1 MWALLLLKIQNYG
14 KRIGTLMDKLNKYLD
29 YSIERALKT
38 VAQVAIASIGATAV
52 GVLDVDWVQVLSVS
66 ALAGVMSLLTSVL
79 SYDKA
84 PE

>member
-1 MWALLLLKIQNYG
+1 
-14 KRIGTLMDKLNKYLD
+14 MDKLNKYLD